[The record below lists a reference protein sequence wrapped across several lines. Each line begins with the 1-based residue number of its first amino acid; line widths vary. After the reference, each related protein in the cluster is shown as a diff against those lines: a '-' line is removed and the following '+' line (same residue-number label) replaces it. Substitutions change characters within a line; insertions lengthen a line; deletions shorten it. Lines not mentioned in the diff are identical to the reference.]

1 MDTKSFFSDKS
12 LSAKQKTSE
21 LSEIIADRPEILPEL
36 IHYASEGKD
45 AEKATILEA
54 FEYVSKKNPEIITA
68 EVFDFVRHQLHS
80 KSSRVKWESGKIIGN
95 SISLYPEMV
104 EEITPTLLE
113 NTRDEST
120 VVRWSMAY
128 ALAEILKLRL
138 SINETLVPKIS
149 ETMKMEQKNSILKI
163 YQQALKQVKE

>member
-1 MDTKSFFSDKS
+1 
-12 LSAKQKTSE
+12 
-21 LSEIIADRPEILPEL
+21 
-36 IHYASEGKD
+36 
-45 AEKATILEA
+45 
-54 FEYVSKKNPEIITA
+54 
-68 EVFDFVRHQLHS
+68 
-80 KSSRVKWESGKIIGN
+80 
-95 SISLYPEMV
+95 MV